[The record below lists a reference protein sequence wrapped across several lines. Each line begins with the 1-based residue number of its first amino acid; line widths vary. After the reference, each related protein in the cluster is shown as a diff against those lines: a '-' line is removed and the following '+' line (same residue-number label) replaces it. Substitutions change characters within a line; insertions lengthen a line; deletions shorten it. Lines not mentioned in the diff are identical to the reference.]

1 MKNTLSCLLTIFLL
15 ATCLMPGSG
24 HIVQAQTP
32 YPLPDGE
39 IMPSSDVD
47 VEIQTLTDV
56 ESFDCSDVTDVP
68 VSECEAL
75 VAFYLSTNGAGWNN
89 QQECSGDEN
98 DDCWLTTTKVD
109 QWFGITVYEGRVT
122 ELVLDGNNLSG
133 TIPLSIDQL
142 MYLVE
147 LCLMTNQIEGS
158 IPITI
163 GNLTNLEKLT
173 LGNNLFSGSIPEE
186 IGYLSNLHKLNLG
199 NNQLEGTLPVE
210 LGNLSL
216 LERIWVYDNLL
227 HGELPSELGQLTHLE
242 ELLITNNLFSGSIP
256 ISFINLEYLDYFYF
270 RLTDLCEPYN
280 QDYFDWKETVLEYH
294 GTDLICMDF
303 HCFMPIISR

>member
-1 MKNTLSCLLTIFLL
+1 MKKFLPFLL
-15 ATCLMPGSG
+15 AICLLLTCLVPGSRC
-24 HIVQAQTP
+24 IVQAQAP

-39 IMPSSDVD
+39 IISSPVPDIVAQTMLDVK
-47 VEIQTLTDV
+47 
-56 ESFDCSDVTDVP
+56 SFDCGAVTVVP
-68 VSECEAL
+68 IAECQAL
-75 VAFYLSTNGAGWNN
+75 VDLYESTNGAGWNN
-89 QQECSGDEN
+89 NTNWLSSTN
-98 DDCWLTTTKVD
+98 VDD
-109 QWFGITVYEGRVT
+109 WFGITVSEGRVT
-122 ELVLDGNNLSG
+122 EIVLDGNNLHG
-133 TIPLSIDQL
+133 IIPSSIDQL
-142 MYLVE
+142 PYLVE
-147 LCLMTNQIEGS
+147 LCFMTNQIEGT

-173 LGNNLFSGSIPEE
+173 LGNNLISGSIPEE
-186 IGYLSNLHKLNLG
+186 IGNLSNLHKLNLG

-210 LGNLSL
+210 LGNLFL
-216 LERIWVYDNLL
+216 LERIWVYDNQL

-242 ELLITNNLFSGSIP
+242 ELLITNNPFRGSIP

-294 GTDLICMDF
+294 GTDQICMDF